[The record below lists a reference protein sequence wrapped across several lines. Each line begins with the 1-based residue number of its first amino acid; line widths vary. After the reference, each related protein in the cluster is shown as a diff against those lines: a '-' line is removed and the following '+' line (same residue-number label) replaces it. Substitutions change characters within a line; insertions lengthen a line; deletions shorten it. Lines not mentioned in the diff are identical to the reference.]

1 VILRYDLRSAP
12 FGSSAAVLL
21 GAALEQA
28 AALSTGLAGYVF
40 SADEARA
47 FALGRRLRA
56 GEVRLGGTHLLDLA
70 PGSAQ
75 SFWGTSGIGGHGASE
90 ALEAYRGTR
99 IVGVDDAALPI

>member
-1 VILRYDLRSAP
+1 MLTLHPVAGDA
-12 FGSSAAVLL
+12 AAV
-21 GAALEQA
+21 A
-28 AALSTGLAGYVF
+28 AANATGDGLAGYVF
-40 SADEARA
+40 SADRERA

-75 SFWGTSGIGGHGASE
+75 SFWGTSGIGGHGAHE

-99 IVGVDDAALPI
+99 IVGVDDPALPI